1 MHFGLTLELPD
12 IDMWNID
19 SLDTHLDFLDT
30 NISSKY
36 FVILHN
42 VFKTSSRHVL
52 KTSSALLRWRRF
64 EGVFKTCLKD
74 VFKMSWRP
82 SNVCWVQSKHKK
94 LFLTSKNEE
103 PITTLSEEGT
113 SLITVDSALSGL
125 REYKMSRRKGS
136 SIKHVRKM
144 CISGC

>member
-1 MHFGLTLELPD
+1 MHFGLALELSD

-42 VFKTSSRHVL
+42 VFKTSWRHVFKMSSRHVFKMSSRHVL

-64 EGVFKTCLKD
+64 EVVFKTCLKD
-74 VFKMSWRP
+74 VFKTYSRP
-82 SNVCWVQSKHKK
+82 TNVCWVQSKHKK

-103 PITTLSEEGT
+103 PITTNNGWFSF
-113 SLITVDSALSGL
+113 ITLT
-125 REYKMSRRKGS
+125 R
-136 SIKHVRKM
+136 I
-144 CISGC
+144 